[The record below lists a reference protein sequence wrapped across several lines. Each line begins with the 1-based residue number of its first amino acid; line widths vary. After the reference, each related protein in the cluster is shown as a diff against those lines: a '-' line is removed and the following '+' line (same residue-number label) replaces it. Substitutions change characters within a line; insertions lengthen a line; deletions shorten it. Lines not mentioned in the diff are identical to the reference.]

1 MLEPIQAQTVHSLL
15 TAATLQ
21 LAACSETAALDAE
34 VLLCHCLHKNRSFLR
49 AWPEYTPDSLQI
61 SQFQA
66 LMAQRQQGT
75 PIAYL
80 TGQREFWS
88 RHFSVSPD
96 VLIPRP
102 DSELLIELSLDLLPE
117 NQACKIID
125 LGTGSGIL
133 ALTLA
138 AERPMTNVLATDIS
152 TAALQIARQNATQLQ
167 ISHVRFLQSH
177 WFDQVTEIGFDLV
190 VSNPPYIAASDPH
203 LQQGD
208 VRFEPETALISDE
221 NGLKDIRLLAEQAR
235 RHLKNHG
242 HLLIEHGYNQQAE
255 VQAIFSQLNYQ
266 QISTHNDLSGNPRVT
281 SGLWNPL

>member
-1 MLEPIQAQTVHSLL
+1 MLKPIQTQTVQALL
-15 TAATLQ
+15 TAAAKQ
-21 LAACSETAALDAE
+21 LEACSDTAVLDTE

-49 AWPEYTPDSLQI
+49 AWPEHTPGSLQI

-66 LMAQRQQGT
+66 LIAQRQQGT

-117 NQACKIID
+117 NQACKIVD

-138 AERPMTNVLATDIS
+138 AERPMANVLATDIS
-152 TAALQIARQNATQLQ
+152 TAALQIARQNTAQLQ
-167 ISHVRFLQSH
+167 ISHVRFLQSR
-177 WFDQVTEIGFDLV
+177 WFDQVTEIGFDLI

-235 RHLKNHG
+235 QHLKNHG